1 MNRADKLTGNQIV
14 QLYIQA
20 FEIRMENKDAA
31 SEQTNDDY
39 SPSDYTGRP
48 DSVSGKAARM
58 VRRLSHEHRKAEDA
72 MSTLDERE
80 VQWVVAPEF
89 YRHRYEGGQRMT
101 IEYIATNKLEVLPE
115 HYKRE
120 VYDLRRRLVSEFYC
134 TRAKMPTIA
143 VCA

>member
-48 DSVSGKAARM
+48 DSVSGKAKQEWYGDLVTSIEKQRTPC
-58 VRRLSHEHRKAEDA
+58 RRLMR
-72 MSTLDERE
+72 ERCNGL
-80 VQWVVAPEF
+80 WLLEF
-89 YRHRYEGGQRMT
+89 YRHRYEGG
-101 IEYIATNKLEVLPE
+101 
-115 HYKRE
+115 RE
-120 VYDLRRRLVSEFYC
+120 G
-134 TRAKMPTIA
+134 
-143 VCA
+143 